1 MIIQYYRV
9 RVKMWDV
16 TLYSTSKSVTYYLND
31 PLSCFLSL
39 FFKTPLRRRHLKV
52 RLKFEERILLLLW
65 ASSFATALTFS
76 SCTFLPQSSLLLSLT
91 YNHTISLFHSPS
103 SSLFSSLSHF
113 FLSLSLFLTL
123 IQFHYFNLFHSL
135 SLSLSVSYLS
145 LADLQLR
152 NQGCQV
158 QKN

>member
-1 MIIQYYRV
+1 MWHFIVPPRVSRIIWIIPQV
-9 RVKMWDV
+9 VFF
-16 TLYSTSKSVTYYLND
+16 
-31 PLSCFLSL
+31 P

-76 SCTFLPQSSLLLSLT
+76 SCTFLQHSSLLLSLT
-91 YNHTISLFHSPS
+91 YTYTISLFYSPS
-103 SSLFSSLSHF
+103 SSLFSSLSRF

-135 SLSLSVSYLS
+135 SHSLSLCFLSLS
-145 LADLQLR
+145 LADLQLY
-152 NQGCQV
+152 NYNGVLGNKC
-158 QKN
+158 KNDVI